1 MARSARSYTPSVVDT
16 TVDRKRRTLKES
28 VPTHW
33 LMLAPA
39 LILVSVMILY
49 PAVNAIWLS
58 LTETNL
64 LDLANQKFVGLY
76 NFEEAFKSSTF
87 WASLLHLLIWVV
99 CCVAGQLIFGMIGAI
114 LLNQK
119 VYGRALIRGIVL
131 VPWATASILVA
142 LMWMWMLNP
151 NFGIVNHYLRV
162 FGLISA
168 THDWLGDPSTA
179 LPTLILIDVWQGI
192 AFFSVMLLAALQS
205 VPKELLEAA
214 KIDGA
219 SAWQAYWKVTLP
231 YIMPTI
237 LITVILRMVWTANY
251 FDLILVVTNGGPAN
265 STLTLPLN
273 AYISAYTDF
282 DFGMAAA
289 LGIIQAAILALPV
302 FAYVRHV
309 LKKEAA

>member
-1 MARSARSYTPSVVDT
+1 
-16 TVDRKRRTLKES
+16 
-28 VPTHW
+28 
-33 LMLAPA
+33 MLAPA
-39 LILVSVMILY
+39 LTVVSVLILY

-64 LDLANQKFVGLY
+64 LVLAEQKFVGLH
-76 NFEEAFKSSTF
+76 NFEIAFKSGTF
-87 WASLLHLLIWVV
+87 WTSLLHSLIWVIS
-99 CCVAGQLIFGMIGAI
+99 CVTGQLIFGMIGAI

-119 VYGRALIRGIVL
+119 VRGRAFIRGVVL

-151 NFGIVNHYLRV
+151 NFGIINHYLKV
-162 FGLISA
+162 FGVLST
-168 THDWLGDPSTA
+168 THDWLGDPATA
-179 LPTLILIDVWQGI
+179 LPTLVVVDVWQGI

-219 SAWQAYWKVTLP
+219 SPWQAYWKVTLP
-231 YIMPTI
+231 CIMPTI
-237 LITVILRMVWTANY
+237 LITVILRTVWTANY

-265 STLTLPLN
+265 STLTLPL
-273 AYISAYTDF
+273 SAYTTAYQDF

-289 LGIIQAAILALPV
+289 LGIIQASILALPV
-302 FAYVRHV
+302 IAYVRHV
-309 LKKEAA
+309 LKKERA

>member
-1 MARSARSYTPSVVDT
+1 MTRSARSYSAPVVGAPRNRKLPSL
-16 TVDRKRRTLKES
+16 RGGL
-28 VPTHW
+28 PTHW

-39 LILVSVMILY
+39 LIVVSVLILY
-49 PAVNAIWLS
+49 PALNAIWLS

-64 LDLANQKFVGLY
+64 LDLADQKFVGLY
-76 NFEEAFKSSTF
+76 NFQEAFKTDAL
-87 WASLLHLLIWVV
+87 WLSLRNSVIWVV
-99 CCVAGQLIFGMIGAI
+99 SCVIGQLIFGMIGAM

-119 VYGRALIRGIVL
+119 VRGRALIRGVVL

-151 NFGIVNHYLRV
+151 NFGVINHYLKA
-162 FGLISA
+162 FGLISS
-168 THDWLGDPSTA
+168 THDWLGDPATS
-179 LPTLILIDVWQGI
+179 LPTLIVIDVWQGV

-219 SAWQAYWKVTLP
+219 SPWQAYWKVTLP

-237 LITVILRMVWTANY
+237 LITVVLRVVWTANY
-251 FDLILVVTNGGPAN
+251 FDLILVLTNGGPAN
-265 STLTLPLN
+265 ASLTLPLN
-273 AYISAYTDF
+273 AYITAYQNF

-289 LGIIQAAILALPV
+289 LGIIQAVILAFPV
-302 FAYVRHV
+302 IAYVRHV
-309 LKKEAA
+309 LKKEQA